1 MATKRV
7 SNLDVARAAG
17 VSPTTVSHVLS
28 GNRPVSEQAAARV
41 RAAIDELGYRPH
53 ELARSLRTQ
62 RSLTLGLVVPD
73 ITNPFNM
80 HIARGL
86 QQAVLDQGYFV
97 LVTDSAADADAEH
110 ALIDRL
116 LTRVD
121 AIAFSGHY
129 DHTDELRDVLARGL
143 PVVWLGGWERAHE
156 GFDTA
161 TTDDYGI
168 GVHGTE
174 HLIGRGYRRIAFLA
188 TREESGPGHRRVQA
202 YRDVCAAKGLP
213 IEPSLVLHD
222 EVTKEAGAEGVR
234 ALMGLAE
241 PPDAIIA
248 TNDIVALGALS
259 ELLREGVDVPGQVA
273 LMGVDDIDAASLT
286 TPTLTS
292 IPLNGLAQGRAIGRL
307 LLERIAGNAA
317 PTDLVFPAADV
328 VQREST

>member
-17 VSPTTVSHVLS
+17 VSPTTVSHVLT

-62 RSLTLGLVVPD
+62 RSMTLGLVVPD

-86 QQAVLDQGYFV
+86 QQAVLEAGYFV
-97 LVTDSAADADAEH
+97 LVTDSLADTGAEH
-110 ALIDRL
+110 AIVERL

-121 AIAFSGHY
+121 AIAFAGHY
-129 DHTDELRDVLARGL
+129 DHSDELKAIISKGM
-143 PVVWLGGWERAHE
+143 PVVWLGGWERSDE

-168 GVHGTE
+168 GVRATE
-174 HLIGRGYRRIAFLA
+174 HLIDRGYRRIAFLA

-202 YRDVCAAKGLP
+202 YRDICGAQGLP
-213 IEPSLVLHD
+213 VSDELVLHN
-222 EVTKEAGAEGVR
+222 EVTKEAGASGVR
-234 ALMGLAE
+234 ALMALPE

-259 ELLREGVDVPGQVA
+259 ELTRQGVDVPGQVA
-273 LMGVDDIDAASLT
+273 LMGVDDIDAASLS

-292 IPLNGLAQGRAIGRL
+292 IPLNGIQQGQAIGRL
-307 LLERIAGNAA
+307 LLDRIAGTSE
-317 PTDLVFPAADV
+317 PTDLVFPASEV
-328 VQREST
+328 IQREST